1 MIEHSPRLYI
11 RLGLFS
17 LILGL
22 LFISYGQANAE
33 IYTYERD
40 GVIVISSEPP
50 PRPKRKR
57 IRRKKRSTQFK
68 DKDSRNDL
76 LKAVNRIELSNEK
89 NNQAKPKRKTH
100 RKLSKNKIKS
110 LPIPRKL
117 RRLKKEL
124 QELNKKYK
132 LPAHLLLSLFKSCH
146 FVGKHQHKIR
156 NSRLYQRLTC
166 LSSEVAELI
175 ANKIQ
180 SPILNNKLINLE
192 HASWL
197 IRKLINNYRGDLT
210 LALSAYFMSAQ
221 NKRDFKSVV
230 SMKNINKD
238 KLMTLKSLVDA
249 SQVLSEQRSSN
260 QEIRNPRRQ
269 SRRSRAFLQYVLGE
283 LKRKE

>member
-1 MIEHSPRLYI
+1 MIEHSPRLYK
-11 RLGLFS
+11 RLGFFS
-17 LILGL
+17 LTLGL
-22 LFISYGQANAE
+22 LFIPYKQVNSE
-33 IYTYERD
+33 IYTYEQD

-57 IRRKKRSTQFK
+57 IRRKKRNTRFE
-68 DKDSRNDL
+68 DKGSENDL
-76 LKAVNRIELSNEK
+76 LKNDTRLKRGNET
-89 NNQAKPKRKTH
+89 NNQVKSKRTT
-100 RKLSKNKIKS
+100 RRGQSKNKLKR

-146 FVGKHQHKIR
+146 FVGKNQYKMLK
-156 NSRLYQRLTC
+156 SRLYQRLTC

-180 SPILNNKLINLE
+180 SPILNSKLVNLE
-192 HASWL
+192 YASWL

-221 NKRDFKSVV
+221 NTRDFKSVV
-230 SMKNINKD
+230 STKNINQGE
-238 KLMTLKSLVDA
+238 LMTLKSLVDA
-249 SQVLSEQRSSN
+249 SHILSNQRSSSLG
-260 QEIRNPRRQ
+260 IHTVRRQ

-283 LKRKE
+283 LKREE